1 MNASKTHGIPYT
13 VARRLVCMTERPSK
27 PTPASLRDEALRAV
41 LRAITATDHGGV
53 QRQTAKALGVPPSTL
68 NGYVNGR
75 EGNTAI
81 ADAVA
86 AYLGRSVDD
95 VVTAKGDLVALR
107 STRVG
112 PTKSRAVC
120 FGELPMWPELLR
132 GAQALAPDLPA
143 WCWRDAAETV
153 VWVRAPVTS
162 AMVRDVARFLL
173 EHTPPHA

>member
-1 MNASKTHGIPYT
+1 MSASKSHGIPYT
-13 VARRLVCMTERPSK
+13 VARRLVCMTERTSK
-27 PTPASLRDEALRAV
+27 PTPASVRDEAMRTV
-41 LRAITATDHGGV
+41 LRSITAVDHNGV
-53 QRQTAKALGVPPSTL
+53 QRQTAKALAVPASTL

-75 EGNTAI
+75 EGNTMI

-86 AYLGRSVDD
+86 AYLGRTVDEI
-95 VVTAKGDLVALR
+95 VEARGDLTALR
-107 STRVG
+107 STKVRG
-112 PTKSRAVC
+112 AKSRAVC

-143 WCWRDAAETV
+143 WCWRDAAESV